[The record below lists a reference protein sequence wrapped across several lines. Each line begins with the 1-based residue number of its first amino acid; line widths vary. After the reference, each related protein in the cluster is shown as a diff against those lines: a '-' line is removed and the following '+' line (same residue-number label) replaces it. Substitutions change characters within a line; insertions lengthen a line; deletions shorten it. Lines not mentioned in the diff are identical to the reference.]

1 MCLSPSIALQCVH
14 DAAQMAV
21 FPTYKGI
28 KQLRLLYLLLSQNY
42 KEFFVGSFSR
52 KVFLKNLFEKS
63 LWRLPSIQP
72 TVGSF
77 FSLLFETSLHR
88 LIFYVV
94 RWPKTFHDFH
104 VWNDLYNTS
113 AIWCVQIGNFS
124 HAQNVAPRISY
135 SFEKCAIM
143 ASVHLLNGG
152 ALLRI
157 LPFSSDFMHESAHP
171 INFHRLIIC
180 CEPDSHCK
188 WSKAS

>member
-77 FSLLFETSLHR
+77 FSLLFETSLISVDILCR
-88 LIFYVV
+88 ALA
-94 RWPKTFHDFH
+94 K
-104 VWNDLYNTS
+104 
-113 AIWCVQIGNFS
+113 NFS
-124 HAQNVAPRISY
+124 R
-135 SFEKCAIM
+135 
-143 ASVHLLNGG
+143 
-152 ALLRI
+152 
-157 LPFSSDFMHESAHP
+157 FSRM
-171 INFHRLIIC
+171 
-180 CEPDSHCK
+180 K
-188 WSKAS
+188 